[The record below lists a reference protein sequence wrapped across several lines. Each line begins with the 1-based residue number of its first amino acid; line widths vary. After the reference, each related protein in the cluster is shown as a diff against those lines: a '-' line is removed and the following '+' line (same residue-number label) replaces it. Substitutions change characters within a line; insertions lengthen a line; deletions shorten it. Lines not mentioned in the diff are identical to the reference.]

1 MKITKTKKEK
11 KEKMDFDDLIF
22 ELLKTLREDKLLL
35 QILQEKFLYILLD
48 EHQDTNDSQNMI
60 VQVIADFFETPNLFV
75 VGDEKQAIYR
85 FQGASVE
92 NFINFQKSGAV

>member
-1 MKITKTKKEK
+1 
-11 KEKMDFDDLIF
+11 MDFDDLIF

-60 VQVIADFFETPNLFV
+60 VQVIADFLKRPICLWW
-75 VGDEKQAIYR
+75 G
-85 FQGASVE
+85 
-92 NFINFQKSGAV
+92 

>member
-1 MKITKTKKEK
+1 MKRIQKCERTILFAGVYENYEDKKEK
-11 KEKMDFDDLIF
+11 KRKMDFDDLIF

-60 VQVIADFFETPNLFV
+60 VQVIADFLKRPICLWW
-75 VGDEKQAIYR
+75 G
-85 FQGASVE
+85 
-92 NFINFQKSGAV
+92 